1 MDGPVPTQS
10 KVAVK
15 TALSASLQV
24 LKFSLQLCVGG
35 IGPGRAEGSLL
46 PAGAGTTP
54 QDCVPRVCCV

>member
-1 MDGPVPTQS
+1 MLTQS

-35 IGPGRAEGSLL
+35 LEPGRDEGSLL
-46 PAGAGTTP
+46 PAGAGTTL

>member
-1 MDGPVPTQS
+1 MDGPVLTQS

-35 IGPGRAEGSLL
+35 LEPGRGEGSLL
-46 PAGAGTTP
+46 PAGAGTTL